1 MLIAAALIELGLP
14 DADSI
19 KARRRVANAV
29 KQRIRNR
36 FDVSVAEVGDTDAR
50 HEVVLGCVLVG
61 IDPAAMRVRMER
73 VIRFVEG
80 LGLAEVI
87 GDDVTVARLDELAEV
102 EGER

>member
-1 MLIAAALIELGLP
+1 MLIAAALIELALP

-61 IDPAAMRVRMER
+61 IDPAAMRGRMER